1 MQDEYLA
8 FVLNP
13 NCSGLIMLWILI
25 YLSNLDG
32 KIYASNLPRQLVIK
46 ILVKNIVNKWLLNMI
61 FRFLGQQEMSQ
72 I

>member
-46 ILVKNIVNKWLLNMI
+46 ILVKNIVNKWLLNMTV
-61 FRFLGQQEMSQ
+61 RFLGQQEMSQ

>member
-1 MQDEYLA
+1 
-8 FVLNP
+8 
-13 NCSGLIMLWILI
+13 MLWILI

-46 ILVKNIVNKWLLNMI
+46 ILVKNIVNKWLLNMTV
-61 FRFLGQQEMSQ
+61 RFLGQQEMSQ